1 MNIISFIKPKNEVIL
16 LYDDMTVEET
26 LEIMEKYRFSTIP
39 IITRDGSYVGTLSEG
54 DLLWEI
60 KNIDCYQIDKA
71 RTRLISKVKR
81 LRDYGAINYN
91 SSINMLIAKAAD
103 ENFVPIVDDSNQFI
117 GIVTR
122 KTLLNYFF
130 EHNFIV
136 L

>member
-1 MNIISFIKPKNEVIL
+1 MNIISFIKPKNEVVL

-26 LEIMEKYRFSTIP
+26 IEIMEKHRFATIP
-39 IITRDGSYVGTLSEG
+39 ILSRDGSYVGTLSEG

-60 KNIDCYQIDKA
+60 KNIDCYQIEK
-71 RTRLISKVKR
+71 TRSRLVSQVKR

-117 GIVTR
+117 GIITR

>member
-1 MNIISFIKPKNEVIL
+1 MNIISFIKPKNEVVF

-26 LEIMEKYRFSTIP
+26 IEIMEKHRFATIP
-39 IITRDGSYVGTLSEG
+39 ILSREGNYVGTLSEG

-60 KNIDCYQIDKA
+60 KNIDCYQIEK
-71 RTRLISKVKR
+71 TRSRVVSQVKR
-81 LRDYGAINYN
+81 LRDYVAINYN
-91 SSINMLIAKAAD
+91 STINMLIAKAAD

>member
-1 MNIISFIKPKNEVIL
+1 MNIISFIKPKNEVVL

-26 LEIMEKYRFSTIP
+26 IEIMEKHRFATIP
-39 IITRDGSYVGTLSEG
+39 ILSREGTYVGTLSEG

-60 KNIDCYQIDKA
+60 KNIDCYQIDK
-71 RTRLISKVKR
+71 TRNRLVSQVKR

-91 SSINMLIAKAAD
+91 STINMLIAKAAD

>member
-26 LEIMEKYRFSTIP
+26 LEIMEKYRFTTIP
-39 IITRDGSYVGTLSEG
+39 IISRDGSYVGTLSEG

-60 KNIDCYQIDKA
+60 KNIDCYQIDK
-71 RTRLISKVKR
+71 TRGRQVTQVKR
-81 LRDYGAINYN
+81 LRDYEAINYN
-91 SSINMLIAKAAD
+91 STINLLIAKAAD
-103 ENFVPIVDDSNQFI
+103 ENFVPVVDDSNQFI